1 MKKQVKYVFITGG
14 VVSSLGKGVT
24 SASLALLL
32 KSRGYRVFMQKLDP
46 YLNVDPGTMSPY
58 QHGEVFVTDDGAETD
73 LDLGHYERF
82 AGVTCSKA
90 SNYTSGRIYSAVLA
104 RERAGGY
111 LGGTV
116 QVVPHI
122 TDEIKAAIRSAGEA
136 HGDEPSPDIV
146 LCEIGGVSGDIESLP
161 FLEAARQFR
170 FEEGNENTCFV
181 HLTLG
186 PYLKAAGEL
195 KTKPSQHS
203 VGMLR
208 NIGIIPDILV
218 CRTEMT
224 IPEEHLKKLAMF
236 CNVKRECVIEE
247 KDVADSVYA
256 VPRELREQG
265 LDEQVLRQVR
275 LDLWP
280 IKHTVWD
287 TLVRKATQPKKRCR
301 IALVGKYI
309 SIRDAY
315 KSVHEALQHAGMA
328 NDCKVE
334 VIPIEA
340 EELLAAKNAE
350 SAKKKDLCDLCD
362 LCGKKLKDIDGILVP
377 GGFGSRGVE
386 GKIAAIKY
394 AREKKIP
401 FLGICLGM
409 QCTVIEYARDVLGWK
424 DANSTEFDE
433 NTTHPVIDL
442 MEEQRGV
449 TQKGGTM
456 RLGAYPCVLEKGSL
470 ADKLYSHKGHKDN
483 SACSASLGT
492 RFARLGSLQNAS
504 PAFAAVTRLCVK
516 NKDAPVISERH
527 RHRYEFANDTKAQK
541 AIEAAGLV
549 ASGLSPDGKLVEIV
563 ELPGHPYFIASQFHP
578 EFKSRPTI
586 PHPLFNGLVKAAL
599 RNGKRGTGT
608 GERIPR
614 AKRVAEGDA
623 LAGVGTE
630 RGSEE

>member
-82 AGVTCSKA
+82 AGVTCSRA
-90 SNYTSGRIYSAVLA
+90 SNYTSGRIYSSVLA

-122 TDEIKAAIRSAGEA
+122 TDEIKAAIRSAGEQ
-136 HGDEPSPDIV
+136 HGDEPAPDIV

-170 FEEGNENTCFV
+170 FEEGEENTCFV
-181 HLTLG
+181 HLTLV

-224 IPEEHLKKLAMF
+224 IPEEHLRKLAMF

-265 LDEQVLRQVR
+265 LDEQVLRQLR

-334 VIPIEA
+334 VVPIEA
-340 EELLAAKNAE
+340 EDILTQRRGDAE
-350 SAKKKDLCDLCD
+350 DVKLCDSASLR
-362 LCGKKLKDIDGILVP
+362 LKNVDGILVP

-433 NTTHPVIDL
+433 HTAHPVIDL
-442 MEEQRGV
+442 MEEQRGI

-456 RLGAYPCVLEKGSL
+456 RLGAYPCVLKKGSL
-470 ADKLYSHKGHKDN
+470 ASKLYASAKLSTLN
-483 SACSASLGT
+483 SKLIT
-492 RFARLGSLQNAS
+492 
-504 PAFAAVTRLCVK
+504 
-516 NKDAPVISERH
+516 ISERH
-527 RHRYEFANDTKAQK
+527 RHRYELAYGS
-541 AIEAAGLV
+541 EAREALEKAGLKV
-549 ASGLSPDGKLVEIV
+549 SGTSPDGRLVEIV

-586 PHPLFNGLVKAAL
+586 PHPLFNGLVRAAL
-599 RNGKRGTGT
+599 KGRK
-608 GERIPR
+608 
-614 AKRVAEGDA
+614 K
-623 LAGVGTE
+623 
-630 RGSEE
+630 

>member
-82 AGVTCSKA
+82 AGVTCTKA

-122 TDEIKAAIRSAGEA
+122 TDEIKSAIRSAGE
-136 HGDEPSPDIV
+136 HDCDIV

-170 FEEGNENTCFV
+170 FEVGSENACFV
-181 HLTLG
+181 HLTLV

-203 VGMLR
+203 VGQLR

-224 IPEEHLKKLAMF
+224 IPEEHLQKLALF

-247 KDVADSVYA
+247 KDVTDSVYA
-256 VPRELREQG
+256 VPRELRKQG
-265 LDEQVLRQVR
+265 LDEQVLRHLH
-275 LDLWP
+275 LDIWP

-287 TLVRKATQPKKRCR
+287 TLVRKATQPKKTCR

-328 NDCKVE
+328 NNCKVE
-334 VIPIEA
+334 VVPIEA
-340 EELLAAKNAE
+340 EEFHDLFKRVGVKSSSSRKAANSSSLE
-350 SAKKKDLCDLCD
+350 LQ
-362 LCGKKLKDIDGILVP
+362 LKTPTNSIDGILVP

-386 GKIAAIKY
+386 GKIAAIRY
-394 AREKKIP
+394 AREHKIP

-409 QCTVIEYARDVLGWK
+409 QCTVIEYARNVLGWK

-433 NTTHPVIDL
+433 HTTHPVIDL

-456 RLGAYPCVLEKGSL
+456 RLGAYPCVLRKGTL
-470 ADKLYSHKGHKDN
+470 ADKLYSRKDN
-483 SACSASLGT
+483 SASSASL
-492 RFARLGSLQNAS
+492 
-504 PAFAAVTRLCVK
+504 RLCVK
-516 NKDAPVISERH
+516 NTDAATISERH
-527 RHRYEFANDTKAQK
+527 RHRYELAYDGDAREKL
-541 AIEAAGLV
+541 ESAGLRI
-549 ASGLSPDGKLVEIV
+549 SGVSPDGKLVEIV
-563 ELPGHPYFIASQFHP
+563 ELPQTKHPYFIAGQFHP
-578 EFKSRPTI
+578 EFKSRPTA
-586 PHPLFNGLVKAAL
+586 PHPLFVGLVTAAL
-599 RNGKRGTGT
+599 KGKT
-608 GERIPR
+608 
-614 AKRVAEGDA
+614 K
-623 LAGVGTE
+623 
-630 RGSEE
+630 

>member
-1 MKKQVKYVFITGG
+1 MNKPVKYVFITGG
-14 VVSSLGKGVT
+14 VVSSLGKGIT

-32 KSRGYRVFMQKLDP
+32 KSRGYKVFMQKLDP

-82 AGVTCSKA
+82 AGVTCSRA

-122 TDEIKAAIRSAGEA
+122 TNEIKDAIKSAGE
-136 HGDEPSPDIV
+136 HDCDIV

-170 FEEGNENTCFV
+170 FEHGFDNTCFV
-181 HLTLG
+181 HLTLV

-224 IPEEHLKKLAMF
+224 IPKEHLEKLALF
-236 CNVKRECVIEE
+236 CNVRPERVIEE
-247 KDVADSVYA
+247 KDVTDSVYA
-256 VPRELREQG
+256 IPRELRKQG
-265 LDEQVLRQVR
+265 LDEEVLKQLH
-275 LDLWP
+275 LDIWP
-280 IKHTVWD
+280 VKHTEWD
-287 TLVRKATQPKKRCR
+287 TLVKKATEPKDAGT

-315 KSVHEALQHAGMA
+315 KSVHEALHHAGMA
-328 NDCKVE
+328 HDAKVN
-334 VIPIEA
+334 VKYVEA
-340 EELLAAKNAE
+340 EELEQVEKVGGGGQRIDEVFA
-350 SAKKKDLCDLCD
+350 
-362 LCGKKLKDIDGILVP
+362 GVDGILVP
-377 GGFGSRGVE
+377 GGFGDRGVP

-394 AREKKIP
+394 AREHKIP

-409 QCTVIEYARDVLGWK
+409 QCTAIEYARDVVGWK
-424 DANSTEFDE
+424 DANSTEFDGK
-433 NTTHPVIDL
+433 TAHPVIDPL
-442 MEEQRGV
+442 AAQRGV

-456 RLGAYPCVLEKGSL
+456 RLGAYPCVLKKGSL
-470 ADKLYSHKGHKDN
+470 AAKLYGK
-483 SACSASLGT
+483 T
-492 RFARLGSLQNAS
+492 E
-504 PAFAAVTRLCVK
+504 
-516 NKDAPVISERH
+516 ISERH
-527 RHRYEFANDTKAQK
+527 RHRYELNYDSEGREAL
-541 AIEAAGLV
+541 EAAGLKV
-549 ASGLSPDGKLVEIV
+549 SGTSPDGKLVEIV
-563 ELPGHPYFIASQFHP
+563 ELPGHPYFIAGQFHP
-578 EFKSRPTI
+578 EFKSRPTA
-586 PHPLFNGLVKAAL
+586 PHPLFNGLVGAAL
-599 RNGKRGTGT
+599 ARTK
-608 GERIPR
+608 
-614 AKRVAEGDA
+614 
-623 LAGVGTE
+623 
-630 RGSEE
+630 

>member
-1 MKKQVKYVFITGG
+1 MNKPVKYVFITGG
-14 VVSSLGKGVT
+14 VVSSLGKGIT

-32 KSRGYRVFMQKLDP
+32 KSRGYKVFMQKLDP

-82 AGVTCSKA
+82 AGVTCSRA

-122 TDEIKAAIRSAGEA
+122 TNEIKDAIKSAGE
-136 HGDEPSPDIV
+136 HDCDIV

-170 FEEGNENTCFV
+170 FEHGFDNTCFV
-181 HLTLG
+181 HLTLV

-224 IPEEHLKKLAMF
+224 IPKEHLEKLALF
-236 CNVKRECVIEE
+236 CNVRPERVIEE
-247 KDVADSVYA
+247 KDVTDSVYA
-256 VPRELREQG
+256 IPRELRKQG
-265 LDEQVLRQVR
+265 LDEEVLKQLH
-275 LDLWP
+275 LDIWP
-280 IKHTVWD
+280 VKHTEWD
-287 TLVRKATQPKKRCR
+287 TLVKKATEPKDACT

-315 KSVHEALQHAGMA
+315 KSVHEALHHAGMA
-328 NDCKVE
+328 HDAKVN
-334 VIPIEA
+334 VKYVEA
-340 EELLAAKNAE
+340 EELEKVEKVGGGGQRIDEVFA
-350 SAKKKDLCDLCD
+350 
-362 LCGKKLKDIDGILVP
+362 GVDGILVP
-377 GGFGSRGVE
+377 GGFGDRGVP

-394 AREKKIP
+394 AREHKIP

-409 QCTVIEYARDVLGWK
+409 QCTAIEYARDVVGWK
-424 DANSTEFDE
+424 DANSTEFDGK
-433 NTTHPVIDL
+433 TAHPVIDL
-442 MEEQRGV
+442 MAAQRGV

-456 RLGAYPCVLEKGSL
+456 RLGAYPCVIKKGSL
-470 ADKLYSHKGHKDN
+470 AAKLYGK
-483 SACSASLGT
+483 T
-492 RFARLGSLQNAS
+492 E
-504 PAFAAVTRLCVK
+504 
-516 NKDAPVISERH
+516 ISERH
-527 RHRYEFANDTKAQK
+527 RHRYELNYDSEGREAL
-541 AIEAAGLV
+541 EAAGLKV
-549 ASGLSPDGKLVEIV
+549 SGTSPDGKLVEIV
-563 ELPGHPYFIASQFHP
+563 ELPDHPYFIAGQFHP
-578 EFKSRPTI
+578 EFKSRPTA
-586 PHPLFNGLVKAAL
+586 PHPLFNGLVGAAL
-599 RNGKRGTGT
+599 ARMK
-608 GERIPR
+608 
-614 AKRVAEGDA
+614 
-623 LAGVGTE
+623 
-630 RGSEE
+630 

>member
-32 KSRGYRVFMQKLDP
+32 KSRGYKVFMQKLDP

-136 HGDEPSPDIV
+136 HDDEPAPDIV

-170 FEEGNENTCFV
+170 FEEGEENTCFV
-181 HLTLG
+181 HLTLV

-224 IPEEHLKKLAMF
+224 IPEEHLRKLAMF

-334 VIPIEA
+334 VVPIEA
-340 EELLAAKNAE
+340 EEFH
-350 SAKKKDLCDLCD
+350 DLFKRVGVKSSSSRKVANNSSLE
-362 LCGKKLKDIDGILVP
+362 LQLKTPTNSIDGILVP

-442 MEEQRGV
+442 MEEQRGI

-456 RLGAYPCVLEKGSL
+456 RLGAYPCVLKKGTL
-470 ADKLYSHKGHKDN
+470 AAKLYGTTEYAENTEKPRRKVQCN
-483 SACSASLGT
+483 SVSS
-492 RFARLGSLQNAS
+492 
-504 PAFAAVTRLCVK
+504 VVK
-516 NKDAPVISERH
+516 ISERH
-527 RHRYEFANDTKAQK
+527 RHRYELAYDSEARKAL
-541 AIEAAGLV
+541 EAAGLEV
-549 ASGLSPDGKLVEIV
+549 SGMSPDGKLVEIV
-563 ELPGHPYFIASQFHP
+563 ELPGHPYFIAAQFHP

-599 RNGKRGTGT
+599 KGK
-608 GERIPR
+608 
-614 AKRVAEGDA
+614 KK
-623 LAGVGTE
+623 
-630 RGSEE
+630 

>member
-14 VVSSLGKGVT
+14 VVSSLGKGIT

-32 KSRGYRVFMQKLDP
+32 KSRGYKVFMQKLDP

-122 TDEIKAAIRSAGEA
+122 TDEIKAAIRSAGE
-136 HGDEPSPDIV
+136 HDCDIV

-170 FEEGNENTCFV
+170 FEEGAENTCFV
-181 HLTLG
+181 HLTLV

-224 IPEEHLKKLAMF
+224 IPEEHLQKLAMF

-256 VPRELREQG
+256 VPRELRQQG
-265 LDEQVLRQVR
+265 LDEQVLKQLH
-275 LDLWP
+275 LDIWP

-287 TLVRKATQPKKRCR
+287 TLVRKATQPKRECT

-328 NDCKVE
+328 NDARVKV
-334 VIPIEA
+334 VPIEA
-340 EELLAAKNAE
+340 EEFEKH
-350 SAKKKDLCDLCD
+350 LCDSAPLRE
-362 LCGKKLKDIDGILVP
+362 LKNIDGILVP

-386 GKIAAIKY
+386 GKIAAIRY
-394 AREKKIP
+394 AREHKIP

-433 NTTHPVIDL
+433 KTSHPVIDL

-456 RLGAYPCVLEKGSL
+456 RLGAYPCVLAKGSL
-470 ADKLYSHKGHKDN
+470 AAKLYGQSE
-483 SACSASLGT
+483 
-492 RFARLGSLQNAS
+492 
-504 PAFAAVTRLCVK
+504 
-516 NKDAPVISERH
+516 ISERH
-527 RHRYEFANDTKAQK
+527 RHRYEFANGAEVQQT
-541 AIEAAGLV
+541 IESAGLK
-549 ASGLSPDGKLVEIV
+549 ATGLSPDGKLVEVV

-578 EFKSRPTI
+578 EFKSRPTA

-599 RNGKRGTGT
+599 KQKGR
-608 GERIPR
+608 
-614 AKRVAEGDA
+614 
-623 LAGVGTE
+623 
-630 RGSEE
+630 

>member
-1 MKKQVKYVFITGG
+1 MKKQVKFVFITGG
-14 VVSSLGKGVT
+14 VVSSLGKGIT

-82 AGVTCSKA
+82 AGVTCTKA

-122 TDEIKAAIRSAGEA
+122 TDEIKAAIRSAGE
-136 HGDEPSPDIV
+136 HDCDIV

-170 FEEGNENTCFV
+170 FEEGSENTCFV
-181 HLTLG
+181 HLTLV
-186 PYLKAAGEL
+186 PYLRAAGEL

-218 CRTEMT
+218 CRTEMP
-224 IPEEHLKKLAMF
+224 IPEEHKAKLALF
-236 CNVKRECVIEE
+236 CNVRRECVIEE
-247 KDVADSVYA
+247 QDVTDSVYA
-256 VPRELREQG
+256 VPRELRKQG
-265 LDEQVLRQVR
+265 LDEQVLRQLH
-275 LDLWP
+275 LDIWP
-280 IKHTVWD
+280 VKHTIWD

-309 SIRDAY
+309 AIRDAY
-315 KSVHEALQHAGMA
+315 KSIHEALQHAGMA
-328 NDCKVE
+328 KDCKVE
-334 VIPIEA
+334 VVPIEA
-340 EELLAAKNAE
+340 EDLVDAHTETRRHGDKKALCA
-350 SAKKKDLCDLCD
+350 SASLCEIKKA
-362 LCGKKLKDIDGILVP
+362 DGILVP
-377 GGFGSRGVE
+377 GGFGSRGVD

-394 AREKKIP
+394 AREHKIP

-409 QCTVIEYARDVLGWK
+409 QCTVIEYARDVLGWA

-433 NTTHPVIDL
+433 STTHPVIDL
-442 MEEQRGV
+442 REEQRGI

-456 RLGAYPCVLEKGSL
+456 RLGAYPCVLRKGSL
-470 ADKLYSHKGHKDN
+470 ADKLYSRKERKGRKEN
-483 SACSASLGT
+483 PALSASL
-492 RFARLGSLQNAS
+492 
-504 PAFAAVTRLCVK
+504 RLCVK
-516 NKDAPVISERH
+516 KTDTTVISERH
-527 RHRYEFANDTKAQK
+527 RHRYEFAYDSEERTAL
-541 AIEAAGLV
+541 AAAGLEV
-549 ASGLSPDGKLVEIV
+549 SGISPDGKLVEIV
-563 ELPGHPYFIASQFHP
+563 ELPQSKHPYFIAGQFHP
-578 EFKSRPTI
+578 EFKSRPTA
-586 PHPLFNGLVKAAL
+586 PHPLFVGLVAAAL
-599 RNGKRGTGT
+599 NHSRSHR
-608 GERIPR
+608 
-614 AKRVAEGDA
+614 
-623 LAGVGTE
+623 
-630 RGSEE
+630 

>member
-1 MKKQVKYVFITGG
+1 MTKQVKYVFITGG

-32 KSRGYRVFMQKLDP
+32 KSRGYRGFMQKLDP

-136 HGDEPSPDIV
+136 HGDEPAPDIV

-170 FEEGNENTCFV
+170 FEEGEENTCFV
-181 HLTLG
+181 HLTLV

-456 RLGAYPCVLEKGSL
+456 RLGAYPCVLKKDSL
-470 ADKLYSHKGHKDN
+470 ADKLYSHKEHKEHKVFVDF
-483 SACSASLGT
+483 AS
-492 RFARLGSLQNAS
+492 
-504 PAFAAVTRLCVK
+504 FAAK
-516 NKDAPVISERH
+516 NTTVISERH

-563 ELPGHPYFIASQFHP
+563 ELPGHPYFIAAQFHP

-599 RNGKRGTGT
+599 KGK
-608 GERIPR
+608 
-614 AKRVAEGDA
+614 KK
-623 LAGVGTE
+623 
-630 RGSEE
+630 

>member
-32 KSRGYRVFMQKLDP
+32 KSRGYKVFMQKLDP

-82 AGVTCSKA
+82 AGVTCTKA

-122 TDEIKAAIRSAGEA
+122 TDEIKAAIRSAGEGGGCGA
-136 HGDEPSPDIV
+136 TDLPDIV

-170 FEEGNENTCFV
+170 FEEGAENTCFV
-181 HLTLG
+181 HLTLV

-218 CRTEMT
+218 CRTEMP
-224 IPEEHLKKLAMF
+224 IPEEHKQKLALF

-247 KDVADSVYA
+247 QDVTDSVYA
-256 VPRELREQG
+256 VPRELRKQG
-265 LDEQVLRQVR
+265 LDEQVLRQLH
-275 LDLWP
+275 LDIWP
-280 IKHTVWD
+280 VKHTVWD
-287 TLVRKATQPKKRCR
+287 TLVKKATQPKKHCR

-309 SIRDAY
+309 TIRDAY
-315 KSVHEALQHAGMA
+315 KSIHEALQHAGMA

-334 VIPIEA
+334 VVPIEA
-340 EELLAAKNAE
+340 EEL
-350 SAKKKDLCDLCD
+350 CD
-362 LCGKKLKDIDGILVP
+362 KKLSNIDGILVP

-394 AREKKIP
+394 AREHKIP

-456 RLGAYPCVLEKGSL
+456 RLGAYPCVLKKGSL
-470 ADKLYSHKGHKDN
+470 AAKLYSRTGCQPVPAQEN
-483 SACSASLGT
+483 ALA
-492 RFARLGSLQNAS
+492 ARS
-504 PAFAAVTRLCVK
+504 TI
-516 NKDAPVISERH
+516 ISERH
-527 RHRYEFANDTKAQK
+527 RHRYELAMDSEARR
-541 AIEAAGLV
+541 ALEAAGLRV
-549 ASGLSPDGKLVEIV
+549 SGVSPDGSLAEVV
-563 ELPGHPYFIASQFHP
+563 ELPGHPYFIACQFHP
-578 EFKSRPTI
+578 EFKSRPTA
-586 PHPLFNGLVKAAL
+586 PHPLFLGLVTAAL
-599 RNGKRGTGT
+599 ARA
-608 GERIPR
+608 PR
-614 AKRVAEGDA
+614 APRRSASG
-623 LAGVGTE
+623 
-630 RGSEE
+630 RRRS

>member
-136 HGDEPSPDIV
+136 HGDEPAPDIV

-170 FEEGNENTCFV
+170 FEEGEENTCFV
-181 HLTLG
+181 HLTLV

-334 VIPIEA
+334 VVPIEA
-340 EELLAAKNAE
+340 EEILTQRRRGAE
-350 SAKKKDLCDLCD
+350 AGKESSSSASDGQQAGKSSKSLCDSASLR
-362 LCGKKLKDIDGILVP
+362 LKNIDGILVP

-442 MEEQRGV
+442 MEEQRGI

-456 RLGAYPCVLEKGSL
+456 RLGAYPCVLKKDSL
-470 ADKLYSHKGHKDN
+470 ASKLYGTTKHTKYTKEGSAISCDSCISWLKG
-483 SACSASLGT
+483 
-492 RFARLGSLQNAS
+492 
-504 PAFAAVTRLCVK
+504 
-516 NKDAPVISERH
+516 APVISERH
-527 RHRYEFANDTKAQK
+527 RHRYELAYNSAARAALEK
-541 AIEAAGLV
+541 AGLKV
-549 ASGLSPDGKLVEIV
+549 SGTSPDGKLVEIV
-563 ELPGHPYFIASQFHP
+563 ELPQSKHPYFIAGQFHP

-599 RNGKRGTGT
+599 RNGKRGMGNVSP
-608 GERIPR
+608 ER
-614 AKRVAEGDA
+614 
-623 LAGVGTE
+623 
-630 RGSEE
+630 SESPKAMP

>member
-14 VVSSLGKGVT
+14 VVSSLGKGIT

-32 KSRGYRVFMQKLDP
+32 KSRGYKVFMQKLDP

-82 AGVTCSKA
+82 ADVTCTKA
-90 SNYTSGRIYSAVLA
+90 SNFTSGRIYSAVLA

-122 TDEIKAAIRSAGEA
+122 TDEIKAAIRSAGE
-136 HGDEPSPDIV
+136 HDCDIV

-170 FEEGNENTCFV
+170 FEEGAENTCFV
-181 HLTLG
+181 HLTLV

-218 CRTEMT
+218 CRTEMP
-224 IPEEHLKKLAMF
+224 IPEEHMQKLAMF

-256 VPRELREQG
+256 VPRELRKQG
-265 LDEQVLRQVR
+265 LDEQVLRQLH
-275 LDLWP
+275 LDIWP
-280 IKHTVWD
+280 VKHTVWD
-287 TLVRKATQPKKRCR
+287 TLVKKATQPKKRCR

-315 KSVHEALQHAGMA
+315 KSIHEALQHAGME

-334 VIPIEA
+334 VVPIEA
-340 EELLAAKNAE
+340 EDLLAAKNA
-350 SAKKKDLCDLCD
+350 KDAM
-362 LCGKKLKDIDGILVP
+362 LKNVDGILVP

-386 GKIAAIKY
+386 GKIAAIRY
-394 AREKKIP
+394 ARERKVP

-409 QCTVIEYARDVLGWK
+409 QCTVIEYARDVLGWA

-433 NTTHPVIDL
+433 KTEHPVIDL

-456 RLGAYPCVLEKGSL
+456 RLGAYPCVLKKGSL
-470 ADKLYSHKGHKDN
+470 ASRLYK
-483 SACSASLGT
+483 
-492 RFARLGSLQNAS
+492 
-504 PAFAAVTRLCVK
+504 AAK
-516 NKDAPVISERH
+516 ISERH
-527 RHRYEFANDTKAQK
+527 RHRYELAYDGEARKK
-541 AIEAAGLV
+541 LEAAGLHV
-549 ASGLSPDGKLVEIV
+549 SGLSPDGRLVEIV
-563 ELPGHPYFIASQFHP
+563 ELPKHPYFIACQFHP
-578 EFKSRPTI
+578 EFKSRPAA
-586 PHPLFNGLVKAAL
+586 PHPLFTGLVAAAL
-599 RNGKRGTGT
+599 KGKR
-608 GERIPR
+608 
-614 AKRVAEGDA
+614 K
-623 LAGVGTE
+623 
-630 RGSEE
+630 